1 MTEKVVLT
9 KEQAKAIEKFQKTV
23 HELGIS
29 SDELKVIF
37 ESGYEVKPEFKVG
50 DWVYDIQH
58 NKVARID
65 HRGVDDNRVW
75 VDDEDFN
82 FFAIVNIRHA
92 TPEEIAEEK
101 ERRLFAEHGRKK
113 WELKRGDILIDESGH
128 TRIVR
133 GSTDAHGF
141 LDENKV
147 HFMDGDWEIFE
158 YVKKIY
164 KVACFAENRLDV
176 KKDD

>member
-1 MTEKVVLT
+1 MLFRSDGYH
-9 KEQAKAIEKFQKTV
+9 KFNN
-23 HELGIS
+23 
-29 SDELKVIF
+29 SD
-37 ESGYEVKPEFKVG
+37 
-50 DWVYDIQH
+50 
-58 NKVARID
+58 
-65 HRGVDDNRVW
+65 
-75 VDDEDFN
+75 
-82 FFAIVNIRHA
+82 IRHA

-164 KVACFAENRLDV
+164 KVACFAEKRLDV
-176 KKDD
+176 K